1 MAVQAIMAGANM
13 ALAAAP
19 LFFGENNLFSGKARQ
34 ASRMLEQNFNRSQAM
49 GIPQE
54 MQNVAQQR
62 AMRANQGL
70 GSAAMGLYQQEANRG
85 QASALSALGG
95 RRSAL
100 AGIGNIVQSGQD
112 SALRLAGMDEQARQQ
127 NRMLSEQTQM
137 QVGEAKYQ
145 NELRKQQEA
154 ADYWGTRKAESN
166 AAISGALKGIGQ
178 AAGTAMFTGAFNK
191 SPVDPGS
198 ITNPTSSIAM
208 KMGQGVQS
216 VANSSTSSSTPGINI
231 PGRLGGTPNL
241 NQTSMFN
248 MFNPGFKAP
257 GLAPTRLTTN
267 IGRSFPAPPIPSYIG

>member
-1 MAVQAIMAGANM
+1 MAIQAIMAGANM

-70 GSAAMGLYQQEANRG
+70 GSAAMGLYQQEAQRG

-100 AGIGNIVQSGQD
+100 AGIGNIVQAGED
-112 SALRLAGMDEQARQQ
+112 SALRMAGMDEQARQQ

-137 QVGEAKYQ
+137 QVGDAKYQ

-166 AAISGALKGIGQ
+166 AAISSSLAAVGQ
-178 AAGTAMFTGAFNK
+178 AAGTALTTGAFK
-191 SPVDPGS
+191 
-198 ITNPTSSIAM
+198 
-208 KMGQGVQS
+208 K
-216 VANSSTSSSTPGINI
+216 TPG
-231 PGRLGGTPNL
+231 L
-241 NQTSMFN
+241 TS
-248 MFNPGFKAP
+248 GVS
-257 GLAPTRLTTN
+257 APTNFGLKTPSFTPQKAYDFSGGAANIFKQPTLGYQPRGLKTN
-267 IGRSFPAPPIPSYIG
+267 

>member
-1 MAVQAIMAGANM
+1 MVNAIMAGANM

-19 LFFGENNLFSGKARQ
+19 LFFGENNIFSGKARQ
-34 ASRMLEQNFNRSQAM
+34 ASRMLEQNFNKSQAM

-166 AAISGALKGIGQ
+166 AAISGALSSLGQ

-191 SPVDPGS
+191 TPG
-198 ITNPTSSIAM
+198 IPKAAPMAKPGI
-208 KMGQGVQS
+208 QS
-216 VANSSTSSSTPGINI
+216 VSSDSMIRNTPGINI
-231 PGRLGGTPNL
+231 PSRISGTPNL

-257 GLAPTRLTTN
+257 SLIPTRLDSN
-267 IGRSFPAPPIPSYIG
+267 MFRSFPNPQIPSYIG

>member
-1 MAVQAIMAGANM
+1 MAVQALMAGANM

-34 ASRMLEQNFNRSQAM
+34 ATRMLERNYNKSQAM
-49 GIPQE
+49 DIPQE

-70 GSAAMGLYQQEANRG
+70 GSAALGLYQQEAQRG
-85 QASALSALGG
+85 QASAISALGG

-100 AGIGNIVQSGQD
+100 AGIGNIVQAGED
-112 SALRLAGMDEQARQQ
+112 AALRMAGMDEQARQQ

-154 ADYWGTRKAESN
+154 ADYWGSRKAESD
-166 AAISGALKGIGQ
+166 AAIGSALKGIGQ

-191 SPVDPGS
+191 TPGV
-198 ITNPTSSIAM
+198 PTTPQ
-208 KMGQGVQS
+208 QGNF
-216 VANSSTSSSTPGINI
+216 ANYGFNAPKLSGGIPSNLSSSMFQRSQVTE
-231 PGRLGGTPNL
+231 NL
-241 NQTSMFN
+241 PSALLS
-248 MFNPGFKAP
+248 GF
-257 GLAPTRLTTN
+257 R
-267 IGRSFPAPPIPSYIG
+267 RSRIQ

>member
-1 MAVQAIMAGANM
+1 MAVQALMAGANM

-34 ASRMLEQNFNRSQAM
+34 ATRMLERNYNRSQAM
-49 GIPQE
+49 DIPQE

-70 GSAAMGLYQQEANRG
+70 GSAALGLYQQEAQRG
-85 QASALSALGG
+85 QASAISALGG

-100 AGIGNIVQSGQD
+100 AGIGNIVQAGED
-112 SALRLAGMDEQARQQ
+112 AALRMAGMDEQARQQ

-154 ADYWGTRKAESN
+154 ADYWGSRKAESD
-166 AAISGALKGIGQ
+166 AAIGSALKGIGQ

-191 SPVDPGS
+191 TPGV
-198 ITNPTSSIAM
+198 PTTPQ
-208 KMGQGVQS
+208 QGNFAS
-216 VANSSTSSSTPGINI
+216 YGFNAPKLSGGIPSNLSSSMFQRSQVTE
-231 PGRLGGTPNL
+231 NL
-241 NQTSMFN
+241 PSALLS
-248 MFNPGFKAP
+248 GF
-257 GLAPTRLTTN
+257 R
-267 IGRSFPAPPIPSYIG
+267 RSRIQ

>member
-19 LFFGENNLFSGKARQ
+19 LFFGENNIFSGKARQ
-34 ASRMLEQNFNRSQAM
+34 ASRMLEQNFNKSQAM

-127 NRMLSEQTQM
+127 NRMLSEQPQM
-137 QVGEAKYQ
+137 QVGDAKYQ

-154 ADYWGTRKAESN
+154 SDYWGTRKAESN
-166 AAISGALKGIGQ
+166 AAISSALSAVGQ
-178 AAGTAMFTGAFNK
+178 AAGSALSTGAFNK
-191 SPVDPGS
+191 APKIPGAS
-198 ITNPTSSIAM
+198 SNAPTADMIKRGISMDDVMGTNPVTKSNNFMPQYESVSMGVPQYLKSPAVPNSLWAPSSR
-208 KMGQGVQS
+208 GFQS
-216 VANSSTSSSTPGINI
+216 SF
-231 PGRLGGTPNL
+231 L
-241 NQTSMFN
+241 NN
-248 MFNPGFKAP
+248 
-257 GLAPTRLTTN
+257 
-267 IGRSFPAPPIPSYIG
+267 YIRQPK